1 MAFLEKK
8 IIAIPARL
16 ESSRLPNKIIADING
31 KPMIRHVLEKCKKA
45 KFVEDVVL
53 CTDDE
58 PLFEM
63 ALSWGYKSILTA
75 KDFSSGSERISSVCR
90 EIIEIAWAKED
101 VKVNNENIKNLLEK
115 TLIINVQGDQ
125 PLINHEIISLLA
137 KKSQNYFDKGYGV
150 ITPVY
155 RLSEKDI
162 HNPAVVKTLI
172 SKDWRVLYFSRS
184 AIPHIRDVPSKD
196 WFKYY
201 SYWGHVGIYGFR
213 GDVIENWNKLKVSTL
228 EKLEKLEQLRLL
240 EEGYDIISFEI
251 EEQSISVDTFEQLEE
266 VRKLMIEKKI

>member
-75 KDFSSGSERISSVCR
+75 KDFSSGSESH
-90 EIIEIAWAKED
+90 
-101 VKVNNENIKNLLEK
+101 LL
-115 TLIINVQGDQ
+115 
-125 PLINHEIISLLA
+125 
-137 KKSQNYFDKGYGV
+137 
-150 ITPVY
+150 PVF
-155 RLSEKDI
+155 
-162 HNPAVVKTLI
+162 
-172 SKDWRVLYFSRS
+172 LYF
-184 AIPHIRDVPSKD
+184 
-196 WFKYY
+196 
-201 SYWGHVGIYGFR
+201 
-213 GDVIENWNKLKVSTL
+213 
-228 EKLEKLEQLRLL
+228 
-240 EEGYDIISFEI
+240 
-251 EEQSISVDTFEQLEE
+251 
-266 VRKLMIEKKI
+266 